1 MEAVLETPSTDL
13 RRALWNGR
21 VEADMRQRYFS
32 RMAQAANVRD
42 RVLRVIVFFTSS
54 ATGVT
59 ALTDL
64 GLGPEPFAF
73 LTAFL
78 VAVSFALEWGSVAM
92 KHSGFAIAWGRI
104 HQDVL
109 DLWTESE
116 QGGLSHQQVR
126 AALRAI
132 ERRIEPIDQQSIPYH
147 VNRRVLARCF
157 EQAEAYAFGS

>member
-1 MEAVLETPSTDL
+1 MEL

-32 RMAQAANVRD
+32 RMAQSASARD

-54 ATGVT
+54 ATAVT
-59 ALTDL
+59 ALADL
-64 GLGPEPFAF
+64 GPGPEPFAF
-73 LTAFL
+73 VTALL
-78 VAVSFALEWGSVAM
+78 VAVSFTLEWGSVAT
-92 KHSGFAIAWGRI
+92 KHSGFAVAWGRI

-116 QGGLSHQQVR
+116 RGELSHQQVR

-132 ERRIEPIDQQSIPYH
+132 ERRMEPIDQQSIPYR
-147 VNRRVLARCF
+147 VNRRVLAQCF
-157 EQAEAYAFGS
+157 DQAEAYAFGS

>member
-1 MEAVLETPSTDL
+1 MEAAPKTPSADL

-32 RMAQAANVRD
+32 RMAQAASVRD
-42 RVLRVIVFFTSS
+42 RALRVIVFFTSS

-64 GLGPEPFAF
+64 GLGPELFAF
-73 LTAFL
+73 LTAL
-78 VAVSFALEWGSVAM
+78 LIAVSFTLEWGSVAM
-92 KHSGFAIAWGRI
+92 NHSGFAVAWGRI

-116 QGGLSHQQVR
+116 QGELSHQEVR

-132 ERRIEPIDQQSIPYH
+132 ERRIEPIDQQSIPYR
-147 VNRRVLARCF
+147 VNKRILAQCF